1 MSLASH
7 KAGPAPRGRPSPGE
21 APSCSTVGGPAAGL
35 GAPKGL
41 PKTCGVLAVPC
52 PAPASPRD
60 GAPGGWCSG
69 SQGACRPGQLPRGR
83 AGLGGATWQAQA
95 AARVSKPTE
104 RATLARG
111 VDCGLRPTAVD
122 SRWRVDCRARTTGS
136 QDADGGTWGAEGP
149 AGLLRFPLGFSAGL
163 RLLLKNNPFLY
174 LKKNTASCKAATY
187 K

>member
-7 KAGPAPRGRPSPGE
+7 KAGSAPRGRPSPGE

-69 SQGACRPGQLPRGR
+69 SQGACRPGGSPGG
-83 AGLGGATWQAQA
+83 GLAS
-95 AARVSKPTE
+95 AARRGEHRPLRVCQNPRNARRWPAVWTVGFG
-104 RATLARG
+104 RRPLARR
-111 VDCGLRPTAVD
+111 LPPTHHRESRRPRRDVGGRGARGA
-122 SRWRVDCRARTTGS
+122 SALPARVFRR
-136 QDADGGTWGAEGP
+136 P
-149 AGLLRFPLGFSAGL
+149 AASS
-163 RLLLKNNPFLY
+163 
-174 LKKNTASCKAATY
+174 KK
-187 K
+187 

>member
-7 KAGPAPRGRPSPGE
+7 KAGSAPRGRPSPGE

-35 GAPKGL
+35 GAPKGV

-69 SQGACRPGQLPRGR
+69 SQGACRPGSSPGG
-83 AGLGGATWQAQA
+83 GLAS
-95 AARVSKPTE
+95 AARRGEHRPLRVCQNP
-104 RATLARG
+104 RNAR
-111 VDCGLRPTAVD
+111 RWPAVWTVGFGRR
-122 SRWRVDCRARTTGS
+122 RWIRVGAS
-136 QDADGGTWGAEGP
+136 IAAHAPQGGTWGAEGP
-149 AGLLRFPLGFSAGL
+149 AGLLRFPLEFSAGL

-174 LKKNTASCKAATY
+174 FKKNTASCKAATY